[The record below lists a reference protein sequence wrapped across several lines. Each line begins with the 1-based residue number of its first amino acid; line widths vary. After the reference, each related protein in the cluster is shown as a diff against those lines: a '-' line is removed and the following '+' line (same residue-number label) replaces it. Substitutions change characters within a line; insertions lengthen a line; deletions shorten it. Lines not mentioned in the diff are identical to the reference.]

1 MVDFLHYFWDDAKIT
16 RNITEATNLLSYIQ
30 VKYRGSS
37 ARVHQLSL
45 AELLPATPDYVT
57 YEVV

>member
-1 MVDFLHYFWDDAKIT
+1 M
-16 RNITEATNLLSYIQ
+16 YIQ

-57 YEVV
+57 YEVG

>member
-1 MVDFLHYFWDDAKIT
+1 M
-16 RNITEATNLLSYIQ
+16 EAYSKLCHMYIQ